1 MSTTATT
8 TGYEFWTPE
17 AQQNPYPIY
26 RKIREEI
33 PIIKRDHT
41 WMLSRHRDVA
51 ALLPDK
57 RMSAVRGHLGYLD
70 EEERAKNQALI
81 DANRYMILFLD
92 PTDHTRLRSL
102 VAQAFSARRIENL
115 RVRITELV
123 DELLA
128 DVEPGEPWD
137 LIQTL
142 ADPLPGLAIAE
153 LIGVPTA
160 DQASF
165 TRWANDYGAWLG
177 AWRADEELRRR
188 ANQSAGEL
196 SDYIRGMIQE
206 RRNAPADDLLS
217 GLVQAEEEGD
227 KLTEPELVSTIFL
240 ILFAGNETTTNLIG
254 NGILTLLRHPD
265 DMARLRADPSL
276 MRTAIEELL
285 RFDGP
290 VQLTTRFVTEPI
302 ELEGHMIE
310 PGEQIE
316 FLLGA
321 ANRDPEQFDDPENLN
336 LARRPNR
343 HIGFG
348 HGIHF
353 CLGAP
358 LARAE
363 GQIAIAEILRRYPNL
378 ELAQDEVRWRDNPIL
393 RGLTG
398 LELVG

>member
-1 MSTTATT
+1 MSTT

-17 AQQNPYPIY
+17 AQRNPYPIY

-33 PIIKRDHT
+33 PVIKREHT

-51 ALLPDK
+51 ALLPDR
-57 RMSAVRGHLGYLD
+57 RMSAVRGHLGYL
-70 EEERAKNQALI
+70 EEAERAKNQALI
-81 DANRYMILFLD
+81 EANRYMILFLD
-92 PTDHTRLRSL
+92 PTDHTRLRGL

-115 RVRITELV
+115 RARIAELV

-137 LIQTL
+137 LIDTL
-142 ADPLPGLAIAE
+142 ANPLPGLVIAE

-160 DQASF
+160 DQDSF

-177 AWRADEELRRR
+177 AWRADEELRRV
-188 ANQSAGEL
+188 ANRSAGEL
-196 SDYIRGMIQE
+196 TDYIRAMIKE
-206 RRNAPADDLLS
+206 RRKAPSDDLLS
-217 GLVQAEEEGD
+217 ALVQAEEEGD
-227 KLTEPELVSTIFL
+227 KLTEAELVSTIFL

-254 NGILTLLRHPD
+254 NGTLALLRHPD
-265 DMARLRADPSL
+265 DMEQLRNDPSL

-302 ELEGHMIE
+302 ELDGHTIE

-321 ANRDPEQFDDPENLN
+321 ANHDPEQFDEPERLN

-343 HIGFG
+343 HITFG

-363 GQIAIAEILRRYPNL
+363 GQIAIGEILRRYPNL
-378 ELAQDEVRWRDNPIL
+378 ELAQDDVEYRDNPIL

-398 LELVG
+398 LQLVGASK

>member
-1 MSTTATT
+1 MMSTTTA
-8 TGYEFWTPE
+8 TGYEFWTPT

-26 RKIREEI
+26 QKIREDI
-33 PIIKRDHT
+33 PVIQRDHT

-51 ALLPDK
+51 ALLPDR
-57 RMSAVRGHLGYLD
+57 RMSAIRGQLNYL
-70 EEERAKNQALI
+70 EEGERSEFQALI

-92 PTDHTRLRSL
+92 PPDHSRLRSL
-102 VAQAFSARRIENL
+102 VAQAFSARRIEGL
-115 RVRITELV
+115 RERIGELV
-123 DELLA
+123 DMLLA
-128 DVEPGEPWD
+128 DVEPGQPWD
-137 LIQTL
+137 LIDTL
-142 ADPLPGLAIAE
+142 ANPLPGLVIAE
-153 LIGVPTA
+153 LIGVPTT
-160 DQASF
+160 DQDDF

-177 AWRADEELRRR
+177 AWRADEELRQR
-188 ANQSAGEL
+188 ANKSAGEL
-196 SDYIRGMIQE
+196 SDYIRAMIAE
-206 RRNAPADDLLS
+206 RRKSPSDDLLT
-217 GLVQAEEEGD
+217 GLVQAEEEGE

-254 NGILTLLRHPD
+254 NGMLALLRHRD
-265 DMARLRADPSL
+265 ALEQLRADPSL

-285 RFDGP
+285 RYDGP
-290 VQLTTRFVTEPI
+290 VQLTTRFVNEPI
-302 ELEGHMIE
+302 ELEGHLIE
-310 PGEQIE
+310 PGMQIE

-321 ANRDPEQFDDPENLN
+321 ANRDPEQFDEPDQLN

-363 GQIAIAEILRRYPNL
+363 GQIAIAELLRRYPNL
-378 ELAQDEVRWRDNPIL
+378 EVAQENVVWRDNPIL

-398 LELVG
+398 LRLVS

>member
-1 MSTTATT
+1 MS
-8 TGYEFWTPE
+8 TGYEFWTHE

-26 RKIREEI
+26 QKIREEI
-33 PIIKRDHT
+33 PIFKRDHT
-41 WMLSRHRDVA
+41 WMFSRHKDVS
-51 ALLPDK
+51 ALLPDR
-57 RMSAVRGHLGYLD
+57 RMSAVRGHLGYLE
-70 EEERAKNQALI
+70 EEERARNQALI
-81 DANRYMILFLD
+81 EANRYMILFLD
-92 PTDHTRLRSL
+92 PPDHTRLRSL
-102 VAQAFSARRIENL
+102 VAQAFSARRIQNL
-115 RVRITELV
+115 RERIAELV

-128 DVEPGEPWD
+128 GVEPGEPWD
-137 LIQTL
+137 LIDTL
-142 ADPLPGLAIAE
+142 ANPLPGLVIAE

-160 DQASF
+160 DQDSF

-177 AWRADEELRRR
+177 AWRSDEELRRR

-196 SDYIRGMIQE
+196 TSYIREMIRE
-206 RRNAPADDLLS
+206 RRKAPADDLLS
-217 GLVQAEEEGD
+217 GLVQAEQEGD
-227 KLTEPELVSTIFL
+227 KLTEDELVSTIFL

-265 DMARLRADPSL
+265 DMERLRSNPDL

-285 RFDGP
+285 RYDGP
-290 VQLTTRFVTEPI
+290 VQLTTRFASEPI
-302 ELEGHMIE
+302 EIEGHTIE
-310 PGEQIE
+310 AGEQLE

-321 ANRDPEQFDDPENLN
+321 ANRDPEQFDDPDTLN

-363 GQIAIAEILRRYPNL
+363 GQIAIAEILRRYPTL
-378 ELAQDEVRWRDNPIL
+378 ELAQDEVEWRDNPIL

-398 LELVG
+398 LKLVANVVQ